1 MRRGGGH
8 CFVVRPSPYFHV
20 KNVFYGK
27 FNENTLARPHA
38 RTYIIFSP
46 EPPEPSTQC
55 PSNTLRFASFY
66 PRCFAVNDYLVTS
79 FFSLFPSFLS
89 VSSIPSLMKMLHSNL
104 QPCCGP
110 RLFDHYTILS
120 LALRWS
126 PLSSGCRPKIHI
138 SYLGVNG
145 MKTRRNVAKTTLQ
158 VILGGAGSIPKN

>member
-1 MRRGGGH
+1 MEGGGLESL
-8 CFVVRPSPYFHV
+8 FGLLRTF
-20 KNVFYGK
+20 
-27 FNENTLARPHA
+27 TL
-38 RTYIIFSP
+38 RTSFTASSMKTLLRALMHGHIYIYIIFSP

-79 FFSLFPSFLS
+79 FFSFFPSFLS

-120 LALRWS
+120 LVLDFLTPPCGIVPKM
-126 PLSSGCRPKIHI
+126 PLESHK
-138 SYLGVNG
+138 
-145 MKTRRNVAKTTLQ
+145 
-158 VILGGAGSIPKN
+158 